1 MSLVAFSDL
10 RMATYCPRKLYYARR
25 EPEREPPTRV
35 DSVRDLAQR
44 YPDLLA
50 ASDDELKA
58 EPIELETPVYRA
70 RLSRTRDRLANRDDE
85 EATTDAGSNTP
96 QSDRD
101 GDQSVVTQ
109 NRWRDLCAPTA
120 TEVLVTGRE
129 CRGIVHKIL
138 TDPLEPVLVSAG
150 RPPDRGVWKPQRVH
164 AVAAAKALAW
174 EHQRSVGG
182 AWLEYPA
189 YGEIR
194 HVPMT
199 TRRKAEYRRALRTVA
214 EIDGPPPRISNREKC
229 SACAYADT
237 CGVRTRSLRSLL
249 GFG

>member
-25 EPEREPPTRV
+25 DPDREPPARV
-35 DSVRDLAQR
+35 ATVRNLATR

-50 ASDDELKA
+50 ASDDALEA
-58 EPIELETPVYRA
+58 EPIELEAPVYRA
-70 RLSRTRDRLANRDDE
+70 RLSRTRDRLSSLETETPGKSPASDQATRTDD
-85 EATTDAGSNTP
+85 
-96 QSDRD
+96 QSDR
-101 GDQSVVTQ
+101 
-109 NRWRDLCAPTA
+109 NRWNDLCEPTKTDA
-120 TEVLVTGRE
+120 LVTGRD

-138 TDPLEPVLVSAG
+138 HDPLEPVLVSAG
-150 RPPDRGVWKPQRVH
+150 RPPEQGVWKPQRVH

-174 EHQRSVGG
+174 EHQRPVGG